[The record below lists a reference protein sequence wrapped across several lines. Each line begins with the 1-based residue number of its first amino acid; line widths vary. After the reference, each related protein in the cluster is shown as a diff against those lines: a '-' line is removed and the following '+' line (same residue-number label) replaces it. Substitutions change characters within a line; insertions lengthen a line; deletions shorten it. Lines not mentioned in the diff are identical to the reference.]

1 MFEPNLGQT
10 DSGVKFVA
18 RGAGYS
24 LFLTNEGAVMA
35 LRAGHDSRC
44 ETISMKLAGANPGTT
59 LSGDDLL
66 PGKSNYFMGND
77 PSRWHSNVPQFGR
90 VRYENVYPGINLL
103 FYGNQ
108 GHLEYD
114 FRIAPGADASL
125 AQLEFDN
132 SKQLDL
138 SDGRLTA
145 KGEAGR
151 VSFESLRVYQEIDGR
166 EQPVDGRFVLL
177 TSNRVGFEI
186 GPYDHARELII
197 DPILSGGYSTY
208 FGGSGDETSPFIAVD
223 NVGAVYIAGSTT
235 SPANSFPQPAGS
247 FTLFGTNPHVFVA
260 KLDTGGQ
267 SVQYLTF
274 LGGGGADTA
283 AGIGVDGAGN
293 AYVVGNTASGI
304 GGSAAF
310 PTTGTNAY
318 QTAPAP
324 GSTGTSHV
332 FVSVLD
338 PNGSITSKYS
348 SYLSGNG
355 TDVATG
361 MTKDNRGNVYVT
373 GTTTSTDKSG
383 ASVSDQFP
391 ASSPPQAQPF
401 QTFSLAT
408 NQFFVTKVNTAAFGI
423 GSISYSTY
431 FGGAVPSN
439 GTATGGGVA
448 VDSTGNIYLTGTTNF
463 IYTGT
468 SPTTDFPILN
478 AYQACLD
485 VPTPNTIV
493 GPVTCSSTSA
503 TNSDGFIA
511 KLNPN
516 AAAGSQLVWSTY
528 LGGSQVDS
536 NNAIALDSG
545 AANVY
550 VVGTTNSSDFTIPTA
565 SASYQQCLDTP
576 INPVAP
582 AICPTIAS
590 PAPTDAFVAR
600 LTNPASG
607 NMSLTYFSYLG
618 GSADEQGLAIAVDT
632 ASGALITGSTQSSD
646 LCTGSNG
653 CVIQGNLNGSQDAFF
668 ARLNTAATTGQSG
681 IGSFVSYFG
690 GSGVDRGT
698 SITLDNSLSTY
709 FAGDTTSPDL
719 QTATPLQPQNNGGSD
734 AFVAKLVTAADLG
747 ITGVLSLATGQT
759 YVSAG
764 VPATFNYTVTNH
776 GPDLANNITVTVDLT
791 GVPLTFVSSS
801 GCSQT
806 SGNTTV
812 VCAVAPLQSGATATV
827 SITLTPTTPGSY
839 NGGKV
844 SVSSAN
850 NNDPVASNN
859 SVLVPINVSDF
870 TVDINPKSLSIPAA
884 GDTAT
889 YVVSVAPVPVSST
902 NVSFSVSGLP
912 SASGFSFTP
921 PSVSLSSGP
930 ATSTLS
936 ITTTARPIPIA
947 SSRSGRG
954 VLYAIWLAVPGI
966 ALFGLGAGGSRR
978 RKILGVLLP
987 VLLIGLVLLQPACS
1001 SGAKTPPIVSGTPAG
1016 TYTLTLTATGGISH
1030 NGTFTL
1036 TVP

>member
-1 MFEPNLGQT
+1 M
-10 DSGVKFVA
+10 
-18 RGAGYS
+18 
-24 LFLTNEGAVMA
+24 
-35 LRAGHDSRC
+35 
-44 ETISMKLAGANPGTT
+44 
-59 LSGDDLL
+59 
-66 PGKSNYFMGND
+66 
-77 PSRWHSNVPQFGR
+77 
-90 VRYENVYPGINLL
+90 
-103 FYGNQ
+103 
-108 GHLEYD
+108 
-114 FRIAPGADASL
+114 
-125 AQLEFDN
+125 
-132 SKQLDL
+132 
-138 SDGRLTA
+138 
-145 KGEAGR
+145 KGEAGSVR
-151 VSFESLRVYQEIDGR
+151 FESLRVYQQIDGR
-166 EQPVDGRFVLL
+166 EQPVDARFVLL
-177 TSNRVGFEI
+177 ATNRVGFEI

-208 FGGSGDETSPFIAVD
+208 FGGSGDETSPSIAVD

-247 FTLFGTNPHVFVA
+247 FTLFGPTPHVFVA
-260 KLDTGGQ
+260 KLDNVGKT
-267 SVQYLTF
+267 VQYLTF

-283 AGIGVDGAGN
+283 AGIGVDGAGS
-293 AYVVGNTASGI
+293 AYVVGNTSSGI
-304 GGSAAF
+304 GGSAPF

-318 QTAPAP
+318 QTAPAA

-338 PNGSITSKYS
+338 PTGSINSKYS

-361 MTKDNRGNVYVT
+361 MTKDNKGNVYVT

-383 ASVSDQFP
+383 ATVSDQFP

-408 NQFFVTKVNTAAFGI
+408 TQFFVTKVNTAAFGI

-439 GTATGGGVA
+439 GTAIGGGVA
-448 VDSTGNIYLTGTTNF
+448 VDSTGNIYLTGTTSF

-485 VPTPNTIV
+485 VPTPNIIV
-493 GPVTCSSTSA
+493 GPVTCSSTTA

-511 KLNPN
+511 KLNPS

-536 NNAIALDSG
+536 SNAIALDSG

-565 SASYQQCLDTP
+565 SASYQQCLD
-576 INPVAP
+576 NPVNPIAP
-582 AICPTIAS
+582 AACTPPTA

-600 LTNPASG
+600 LSNPSSG

-618 GSADEQGLAIAVDT
+618 GSADEQGLAITVDT
-632 ASGALITGSTQSSD
+632 ASGALITGSTQSSN
-646 LCTGSNG
+646 LCAGANG

-668 ARLNTAATTGQSG
+668 ARLNTGATTGQSS

-690 GSGVDRGT
+690 GTGVDRGT

-709 FAGDTTSPDL
+709 FAGDTTSADL
-719 QTATPLQPQNNGGSD
+719 QTATPLQAQNNGGSD

-747 ITGVLSLATGQT
+747 ITGVLSLASGQT

-764 VPATFNYTVTNH
+764 TQATFNYTVTNH
-776 GPDLANNITVTVDLT
+776 GPDVATNITVTADLSSATT
-791 GVPLTFVSSS
+791 GIPVTFFSTS

-812 VCAVAPLQSGATATV
+812 VCAIAPLQSGATAPV
-827 SITLTPTTPGSY
+827 AIVVIPTTAGSF

-844 SVSSAN
+844 TVSSAN

-859 SVLVPINVSDF
+859 SVSVPANASDF

-884 GDTAT
+884 GNTAT
-889 YVVSVAPVPVSST
+889 YVVSLAPVPAFST
-902 NVSFSVSGLP
+902 NVSLSVSGLP
-912 SASGFSFTP
+912 SASGFTFTP
-921 PSVSLSSGP
+921 SSVSLSSGP
-930 ATSTLS
+930 ATSTLN

-947 SSRSGRG
+947 SSHSVRG
-954 VLYAIWLAVPGI
+954 VFYAISLALPGM
-966 ALFGLGAGGSRR
+966 AWFGLGAGSGRR
-978 RKILGVLLP
+978 RKILGVILP
-987 VLLIGLVLLQPACS
+987 VLLIGLVLLKPACS

-1030 NGTFTL
+1030 NSTFTL

>member
-1 MFEPNLGQT
+1 MFEPNLGQS
-10 DSGVKFVA
+10 DPSVKFIA

-35 LRAGHDSRC
+35 LRADHDSRS
-44 ETISMKLAGANPGTT
+44 ESISMKLAGANPSPS

-66 PGKSNYFMGND
+66 PGKSNYFMGNAR
-77 PSRWHSNVPQFGR
+77 SRWHSNVPQFGR

-103 FYGNQ
+103 FYGKQ

-114 FRIAPGADASL
+114 FRVAPGADASL

-138 SDGRLTA
+138 SDRRLTV
-145 KGEAGR
+145 KGEAGS
-151 VSFESLRVYQEIDGR
+151 VSFESLRVYQEIDGS

-177 TSNRVGFEI
+177 ASNRVGFEI
-186 GPYDHARELII
+186 GAYDHARELII

-208 FGGSGDETSPFIAVD
+208 FGGSGDETSPSIAVD

-235 SPANSFPQPAGS
+235 SPANSFPQPTGS

-260 KLDTGGQ
+260 KLATDGQ

-304 GGSAAF
+304 GGSAPF

-318 QTAPAP
+318 QTAPAA

-361 MTKDNRGNVYVT
+361 MTKDSRGNVYVT

-439 GTATGGGVA
+439 GTAIGGGVA

-528 LGGSQVDS
+528 LGGSQIDFS
-536 NNAIALDSG
+536 NAIALDSG

-565 SASYQQCLDTP
+565 SASYQQCLDMPT
-576 INPVAP
+576 NPVAP
-582 AICPTIAS
+582 ATCPTIAS
-590 PAPTDAFVAR
+590 PAPNDGFVAR
-600 LTNPASG
+600 LSNPSSG

-618 GSADEQGLAIAVDT
+618 GLADEQGLAIAVDT

-646 LCTGSNG
+646 LCK
-653 CVIQGNLNGSQDAFF
+653 
-668 ARLNTAATTGQSG
+668 
-681 IGSFVSYFG
+681 
-690 GSGVDRGT
+690 GT
-698 SITLDNSLSTY
+698 
-709 FAGDTTSPDL
+709 
-719 QTATPLQPQNNGGSD
+719 
-734 AFVAKLVTAADLG
+734 
-747 ITGVLSLATGQT
+747 
-759 YVSAG
+759 
-764 VPATFNYTVTNH
+764 
-776 GPDLANNITVTVDLT
+776 
-791 GVPLTFVSSS
+791 
-801 GCSQT
+801 
-806 SGNTTV
+806 
-812 VCAVAPLQSGATATV
+812 
-827 SITLTPTTPGSY
+827 
-839 NGGKV
+839 
-844 SVSSAN
+844 
-850 NNDPVASNN
+850 
-859 SVLVPINVSDF
+859 
-870 TVDINPKSLSIPAA
+870 
-884 GDTAT
+884 
-889 YVVSVAPVPVSST
+889 
-902 NVSFSVSGLP
+902 
-912 SASGFSFTP
+912 
-921 PSVSLSSGP
+921 
-930 ATSTLS
+930 
-936 ITTTARPIPIA
+936 
-947 SSRSGRG
+947 
-954 VLYAIWLAVPGI
+954 
-966 ALFGLGAGGSRR
+966 
-978 RKILGVLLP
+978 
-987 VLLIGLVLLQPACS
+987 
-1001 SGAKTPPIVSGTPAG
+1001 
-1016 TYTLTLTATGGISH
+1016 
-1030 NGTFTL
+1030 
-1036 TVP
+1036 